1 MSSRNPKNSMDDF
14 HRKME
19 DASAQVNKSVA
30 EAASRME
37 KEAAELIT
45 YLNDEV
51 VPAVRRHSTDALR
64 IASKKLAHLA
74 DYMEKNPPS
83 K

>member
-1 MSSRNPKNSMDDF
+1 MNDF
-14 HRKME
+14 NHKVE
-19 DASAQVNKSVA
+19 ETSARVNKSVS
-30 EAASRME
+30 EAASKME

-51 VPAVRRHSTDALR
+51 VPAVRQHSTKALR
-64 IASKKLAHLA
+64 IAAEKLAHLA
-74 DYMEKNPPS
+74 DYIEKNQPPR